1 MEEILYSAQ
10 FETKQVEDTVQ
21 KEADEKKSFEEDK
34 DQYIM
39 KYEFNAG
46 NFWEDTLMLERFQ
59 QLADRKVLARTIH
72 KESTKEKKTEAEVVQ
87 KEAAQNAV
95 VQKEVDNS
103 ELRQRVK
110 KASKH
115 RFAKTRKSKM
125 QTSADKMKKVQSKLA
140 SIKGNEYKLLL
151 DDEKKD
157 TDFIELFGL
166 IRESDRYFAESYAKD
181 KLEEEKIKAET
192 DLVYYTRLVSYIDR
206 QKSAIGALEASRGQE
221 LARRREELQ
230 KLVSNPELN
239 ARKIHETEAEIS
251 YLESEVK
258 RIGGKSAR
266 YSTMDVEDIHE
277 KMNVLTA
284 RIKEINAKQAT

>member
-46 NFWEDTLMLERFQ
+46 NFWEDTLMLERFK

-87 KEAAQNAV
+87 E
-95 VQKEVDNS
+95 EVDNS

-277 KMNVLTA
+277 KMKVLTA
-284 RIKEINAKQAT
+284 RIQEINAKQAT

>member
-46 NFWEDTLMLERFQ
+46 NFWEDTLMLERFK

-72 KESTKEKKTEAEVVQ
+72 KESTKEKKTEAKVVQ
-87 KEAAQNAV
+87 E
-95 VQKEVDNS
+95 EVDNS

-206 QKSAIGALEASRGQE
+206 QKSAIGALETSRGKE

-230 KLVSNPELN
+230 TLVSNPELN

-258 RIGGKSAR
+258 RIEGKSAR